1 MEKPRV
7 FISSTIYDFKD
18 LRSAIKY
25 FLEENNF
32 EVVTSENATFENPN
46 KKNSYE
52 ACLDAIETCDYF
64 VLLIG
69 SRIGG
74 KYKYIKADGK
84 TEQITITRAEY
95 RKAYTLFK
103 QGKIRIINFVRKE
116 IYDVKEDRKGLEQV
130 LLKLK
135 IKEEDKSPI
144 KEHESKIIKDAG
156 EIFRFLEEVGKN
168 AEMKA
173 AIELEWKEYPS
184 GNWIYQF
191 ESFNDIVTVLKNSL
205 NIKRELG
212 KQIVYENIKNELIK
226 NLTILTEKN
235 NGEIYNVFSYAE
247 IDKKK
252 LVNSRRLL
260 ITGNELYRLF
270 DFFFIYSGFADAL
283 SNRRLIQALDSD
295 VFFEYDKSK
304 KRFVPNRLHK
314 FVTLLSEKIDKAK
327 TLYAGLQAQKQSL
340 IQFNETYHI
349 NTRRDDRTLHDVD
362 PLQFTFLI
370 NLPYVFDDIYE
381 LSKQFL
387 LHYKD
392 NEYIPK
398 IKQKIKTTVFSE
410 TAKGI
415 EKRKV
420 TIKDIEKIMD
430 LFDGEDYD

>member
-1 MEKPRV
+1 MM
-7 FISSTIYDFKD
+7 
-18 LRSAIKY
+18 L
-25 FLEENNF
+25 
-32 EVVTSENATFENPN
+32 
-46 KKNSYE
+46 KK
-52 ACLDAIETCDYF
+52 IER
-64 VLLIG
+64 VLL
-69 SRIGG
+69 S
-74 KYKYIKADGK
+74 
-84 TEQITITRAEY
+84 
-95 RKAYTLFK
+95 
-103 QGKIRIINFVRKE
+103 
-116 IYDVKEDRKGLEQV
+116 
-130 LLKLK
+130 LKLQ
-135 IKEEDKSPI
+135 EDEKTII
-144 KEHESKIIKDAG
+144 KEHESKIIKEAG
-156 EIFRFLEEVGKN
+156 DIFRFLEEVGRN

-173 AIELEWKEYPS
+173 ATESDEKTYPN
-184 GNWIYQF
+184 GNWVYQF
-191 ESFNDIVTVLKNSL
+191 ETFNDIATVLKNSL
-205 NIKRELG
+205 NIKRELS
-212 KQIVYENIKNELIK
+212 KQIAYENIKNELIK
-226 NLTILTEKN
+226 NLAVLTEKN
-235 NGEIYNVFSYAE
+235 NSEIYNIFSYAE
-247 IDKKK
+247 IDKNK
-252 LVNSRRLL
+252 LVDSRRLL

>member
-1 MEKPRV
+1 MKKPRV

-32 EVVTSENATFENPN
+32 EVVTSENANFENSN

-74 KYKYIKADGK
+74 KYKYIKDDGK

-95 RKAYTLFK
+95 RKAYSLFK
-103 QGKIRIINFVRKE
+103 QGQIRIINFVRKE

-130 LLKLK
+130 LLELK
-135 IKEEDKSPI
+135 IKEEDKAPI

-173 AIELEWKEYPS
+173 AIESEGKEYPS

-205 NIKRELG
+205 NIKRELS
-212 KQIVYENIKNELIK
+212 KQIIYENIKNELIK
-226 NLTILTEKN
+226 NLAILTEKN
-235 NGEIYNVFSYAE
+235 NGEIYNIFSYAE
-247 IDKKK
+247 IDKSK
-252 LVNSRRLL
+252 LVNSRRIL

-295 VFFEYDKSK
+295 VFFEYDKTK

-314 FVTLLSEKIDKAK
+314 FVTLLSEKIEKAK
-327 TLYAGLQAQKQSL
+327 TIYTGLQSQKQSL

-349 NTRRDDRTLHDVD
+349 NTRSDDRTLHDVD
-362 PLQFTFLI
+362 PWQFAFLI

-387 LHYKD
+387 LHYKNND
-392 NEYIPK
+392 YIPK
-398 IKQKIKTTVFSE
+398 IRQKIKTTVFSE

-420 TIKDIEKIMD
+420 TAKDIEKIFD
-430 LFDGEDYD
+430 LLEGEN